1 MTRVC
6 GNALP
11 QTKTVTLGLVPRVQ
25 GRQALA
31 MEKHFYVYLMASARN
46 GTLYCGVTSDL
57 ARRTYD
63 HKAGTTEGFTS
74 RYAVKHLVWFE
85 EAADARSAIQ
95 REKTIKAYP
104 RQWKINLIEERN
116 PQWRDLF
123 GDLNT

>member
-1 MTRVC
+1 
-6 GNALP
+6 
-11 QTKTVTLGLVPRVQ
+11 
-25 GRQALA
+25 

-123 GDLNT
+123 GDLNK